1 MTKDRRSFTLDE
13 DLVREIDVQRG
24 YEPRS
29 SFINRK
35 LREIV
40 FIQEKESQ

>member
-1 MTKDRRSFTLDE
+1 MPKDRRSFTLDV
-13 DLVREIDVQRG
+13 DLVEEIDNQRG

-35 LREIV
+35 LRDII
-40 FIQEKESQ
+40 FIKKKE